1 MRKGVLWIVL
11 VCALGLHVSSAV
23 AQDETYSLS
32 GPTYLVSPLGCHF
45 PCLGQPAHISGSF
58 TTNLSLI
65 ALVNLNEFQIPSS
78 NIVSFAFTDNNGV
91 NVTNSNATGNFL
103 ISTNSSGNIIEP
115 DWGFGLVNHSNGDAL
130 GAGGLGEDFS
140 STATTYGQTVFDP
153 MGNEWTGPKPHAPVP
168 TPEPSTFLLFGT
180 VLLVL
185 MVARQWIWKSNGRTL
200 RNF

>member
-1 MRKGVLWIVL
+1 MRKGVFWMVL
-11 VCALGLHVSSAV
+11 VCLWGFHVSPAA
-23 AQDETYSLS
+23 AQDETYSLI

-45 PCLGQPAHISGSF
+45 PCLSQPAHISGSF

-103 ISTNSSGNIIEP
+103 ISTNSAGNIIEP
-115 DWGFGLVNHSNGDAL
+115 NWGFGLVDHSNGDAL
-130 GAGGLGEDFS
+130 GAGGLGEDYS
-140 STATTYGQTVFDP
+140 ATATTYGQTAFDP
-153 MGNEWTGPKPHAPVP
+153 MGNVWTGPTPHAPVP

-185 MVARQWIWKSNGRTL
+185 MGLRQWISKSNDRKL